1 MNTPVSAQS
10 KITAIDARRCPLC
23 DGLGGV
29 LPLRFHQL
37 YSQAG
42 TEPAVLSWSEC
53 RQCRGW
59 FADPMPSSEQIA
71 KHWQKVDYAD
81 VDNADSIGARKAP
94 LFTRVLDGL
103 AQRISPGSLLD
114 IGCNFG
120 RFLTLAQNH
129 GWMPVGIEP
138 NPQAAKCC
146 IDAGFDVRS
155 GWDLQEC
162 GFADQQFAAVT
173 AIDVFCCS
181 LHPFSD
187 LVAYRRLLHPGGVL
201 AMRLTSKHAAIKLLG
216 PLMNSSRRDAAI
228 SRLLLGQF
236 HSATPRT
243 IRHWLEKAGF
253 ADISIHGRAMACPW
267 SEARWRSRLAY
278 GGAELLRALTLGT
291 VSLSPGI
298 LVFARRPQ

>member
-1 MNTPVSAQS
+1 MPFSSPSRT
-10 KITAIDARRCPLC
+10 TALADRRCVLC
-23 DGLGGV
+23 NSVGGV
-29 LPLRFHQL
+29 LPLQFHQL
-37 YSQAG
+37 YSQADA
-42 TEPAVLSWSEC
+42 EPAVLSWAEC

-71 KHWQKVDYAD
+71 KHWQSVDYAD
-81 VDNADSIGARKAP
+81 LDNADSIGAQKIP
-94 LFTRVLDGL
+94 LFTRIMDGL
-103 AQRISPGSLLD
+103 AQRICPGSLLD

-120 RFLTLAQNH
+120 KFLSLAQYY
-129 GWMPVGIEP
+129 GWKPVGIEP

-173 AIDVFCCS
+173 AIDVFCYS

-187 LVAYRRLLHPGGVL
+187 LVAYRRLLRAGGVL
-201 AMRLTSKHAAIKLLG
+201 AMRLTSKHAAIKVLSALKN
-216 PLMNSSRRDAAI
+216 PARRDAAI

-236 HSATPRT
+236 HSASPRT
-243 IRHWLEKAGF
+243 IRHWLEKADF

-267 SEARWRSRLAY
+267 SEAHWRSRLAY
-278 GGAELLRALTLGT
+278 GGAELLRAVTLGA

-298 LVFARRPQ
+298 LVFAQRPQ